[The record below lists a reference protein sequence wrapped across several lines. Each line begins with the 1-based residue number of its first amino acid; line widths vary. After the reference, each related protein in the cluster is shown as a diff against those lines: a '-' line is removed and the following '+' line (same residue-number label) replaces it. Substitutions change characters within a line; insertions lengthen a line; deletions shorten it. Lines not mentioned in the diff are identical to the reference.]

1 MPRERVDVDRD
12 ASQATQQLDWLEQ
25 ERQRDKATI
34 EQLRREQQEYQSQ
47 LAHVEETL
55 DGLNVRLARIS
66 TEMMSSD
73 RLDKV
78 LQQFK
83 DELLLEWRKSE
94 QRVSEGN
101 EARDRR
107 IVEERQERV
116 SAFTR
121 LEQRIA
127 EALKIQETIQAQRAE
142 LQRLTKTDSALQLEI
157 DEALRE
163 VKTQSGK
170 LLSFGERVKKSETIV
185 AEVSKA
191 REGEAS
197 RSESLSE
204 SVRLVQARMDRVAQQ
219 MTDAVSSVEEQ
230 RQAQAQLA
238 DELRKVDDR
247 GKKQISGWTK
257 EITAW
262 REEAVTVSE
271 QIARSDKQSR
281 EGERMMSAMDALRIQ
296 LEKDRESLQHME
308 RTAEERQRQQL
319 EDWRKENELLWLRND
334 ERWAQLADENTK
346 RDEHIASLWEI
357 QLAHLRREMTEIGKL
372 MKGLEK
378 RLMRPNR

>member
-12 ASQATQQLDWLEQ
+12 ASQATHQLDWLEQ

>member
-1 MPRERVDVDRD
+1 MPREKVDVDKD
-12 ASQATQQLDWLEQ
+12 ASQATTKLGWLEQ

-34 EQLRREQQEYQSQ
+34 EQLRREQQQYQGQ
-47 LAHVEETL
+47 LAHLEEVL
-55 DGLNVRLARIS
+55 DGLNERLARVS
-66 TEMMSSD
+66 TDMMSSD
-73 RLDKV
+73 RLDKI

-83 DELLLEWRKSE
+83 DEMLLEWRRSE

-116 SAFTR
+116 SAVTR
-121 LEQRIA
+121 LEQRVA
-127 EALKIQETIQAQRAE
+127 EAFKIQEAIQAQRAE
-142 LQRLTKTDSALQLEI
+142 LQRLAKVTSALQLQI
-157 DEALRE
+157 DEVPKGLKAQNE
-163 VKTQSGK
+163 K
-170 LLSFGERVKKSETIV
+170 LLSLGERVKKSEASV

-204 SVRLVQARMDRVAQQ
+204 SIKLVQARMDRVAQQ
-219 MTDAVSSVEEQ
+219 MPVVESSVEEQ

-238 DELRKVDDR
+238 EELRKVDDR
-247 GKKQISGWTK
+247 GKKQISGWTR
-257 EITAW
+257 EMASW
-262 REEAVTVSE
+262 REEVAALPD

-281 EGERMMSAMDALRIQ
+281 EGERMIGAMDALRIQ

-308 RTAEERQRQQL
+308 RTAEERQKQQL

-334 ERWAQLADENTK
+334 ERWAQLADENAK
-346 RDEHIASLWEI
+346 RDEYIAALWEI
-357 QLAHLRREMTEIGKL
+357 QLAHLRREMAEIGKL